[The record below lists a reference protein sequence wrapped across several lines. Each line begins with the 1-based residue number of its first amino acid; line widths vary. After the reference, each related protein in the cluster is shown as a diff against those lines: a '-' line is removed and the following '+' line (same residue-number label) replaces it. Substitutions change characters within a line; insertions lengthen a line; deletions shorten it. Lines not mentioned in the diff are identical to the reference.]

1 MKGKDNLVPQ
11 NERTKEE
18 QREIAIMGGKA
29 SGEARRKKKGMK
41 EALKLLL
48 ELDVKSPKLREQ
60 MKQLGIDDDNLT
72 NEMALMVAQL
82 QKAMKGDVQSANF
95 IRDTSGQKPV
105 EVQEVRELPTIV
117 DDIVSDK

>member
-1 MKGKDNLVPQ
+1 MGKDNLVSLAD
-11 NERTKEE
+11 RTTEE
-18 QREIAIMGGKA
+18 QREIAIQGGKA